1 MSNKVVALLPMKRYS
16 ERIPNK
22 NLLKM
27 CGLPLFYHVLN
38 ELRKSKSI
46 KSIVINTDSQE
57 IIDCCKQDFPN
68 IICTVRPNAICGD
81 FVEMNEIIKYD
92 ISNLNGEHFLQTHST
107 NPLLSEKTI
116 SAAIASYFDNLDE
129 YDSLFSVNKIQTR
142 LFNSN
147 LRPLNHKKGEL
158 IRTQDLEPIYEE
170 NSNFYIFSKTSFF
183 DADRSRIGNNPY
195 LYEMEKYESID
206 IDNMDDFIL
215 AETIMEKKIL

>member
-38 ELRKSKSI
+38 ELRKSKSN

-81 FVEMNEIIKYD
+81 FVEMNEIIKM
-92 ISNLNGEHFLQTHST
+92 NLQ
-107 NPLLSEKTI
+107 
-116 SAAIASYFDNLDE
+116 NL
-129 YDSLFSVNKIQTR
+129 K
-142 LFNSN
+142 
-147 LRPLNHKKGEL
+147 
-158 IRTQDLEPIYEE
+158 
-170 NSNFYIFSKTSFF
+170 
-183 DADRSRIGNNPY
+183 
-195 LYEMEKYESID
+195 
-206 IDNMDDFIL
+206 
-215 AETIMEKKIL
+215 

>member
-147 LRPLNHKKGEL
+147 FRPLNHKKGEL